1 MGASPASL
9 EQVRGRA
16 RSYWHVDV
24 IPWLVRGL
32 QAMCWAL
39 VIFLVGHGPHSSVY
53 FNLVALVA
61 ICLDRGTILFLKSRI
76 TYPRTGYVSP
86 PPPFQAT
93 HDDFVLLRLNDD
105 DRSPEPTPRPK
116 VSLLTMVALMLAA
129 YAGFLALESL
139 IRLQW
144 IAIAIASAGLLLA
157 LSGAT
162 RLLIYLR
169 RTRKPAK

>member
-1 MGASPASL
+1 MPSPPGTL

-16 RSYWHVDV
+16 RSYWHVDG

-39 VIFLVGHGPHSSVY
+39 VIFMVGHGPHSSIY
-53 FNLVALVA
+53 FNLVVIVA
-61 ICLDRGTILFLKSRI
+61 IFLDRGTILFLKTRI

-86 PPPFQAT
+86 PPPFRAT

-105 DRSPEPTPRPK
+105 DLPPEPAPWPK
-116 VSLLTMVALMLAA
+116 VSLVTMVALMLAA
-129 YAGFLALESL
+129 YAAFLALVPL
-139 IRLQW
+139 IRIQW
-144 IAIAIASAGLLLA
+144 IAVAIASAGLLLA

-162 RLLIYLR
+162 RLLLYLR
-169 RTRKPAK
+169 RTRNLAE